1 MTDNF
6 PEPKI
11 ATDEEFD
18 KFIKAAEN
26 SEGFEQKYDKNGIQ
40 IWSKESKDSRI
51 NLVKMRTIFEDIQPE
66 VVYDVLHDP
75 DYRKVWDDHMIEG
88 YEIEKLD
95 KNNDVGYYSARF
107 PTGIS
112 NRDFC
117 NERSWRVRDGEWVI
131 MNHTVKHP
139 KMPERRGF
147 VRANSILTGYYLK
160 YFNPEQKKGTI
171 LVYLTQTDL
180 NGWIPAWLINK
191 ATTTLAPSISE
202 RLRVVCRE
210 YPEWKKKN
218 NPETK
223 PWLN

>member
-1 MTDNF
+1 
-6 PEPKI
+6 
-11 ATDEEFD
+11 
-18 KFIKAAEN
+18 
-26 SEGFEQKYDKNGIQ
+26 
-40 IWSKESKDSRI
+40 
-51 NLVKMRTIFEDIQPE
+51 
-66 VVYDVLHDP
+66 
-75 DYRKVWDDHMIEG
+75 
-88 YEIEKLD
+88 
-95 KNNDVGYYSARF
+95 
-107 PTGIS
+107 
-112 NRDFC
+112 
-117 NERSWRVRDGEWVI
+117 

-180 NGWIPAWLINK
+180 NGIFFFRFRFRRMKRDLINFFFFKNKPGWIPAWLINK